1 MNRKRTGKRFLA
13 YCMICLLMAAVMSQ
27 EVPAA
32 GYSPASATATALQ
45 LETVDE
51 SKEPDTVRKY
61 ESEGRSGFDY
71 GIGIRTD
78 IVRNKRLFSEE
89 EASGG
94 WFDALGK
101 RAGELA
107 QMAGKILQDAK
118 SLGVK
123 AGNLLA
129 GLLLD
134 DENEDSDPSDS
145 LKEKC
150 GSVVDSIKE
159 KATEAAGAVKGT
171 VGDTVDAALEK
182 ATEAAGVVKDT
193 VSDTVNAALEKATA
207 AAGAVKDTASD
218 TADAVKDTV
227 SDTADVVKDTVSD
240 TADAALGMAGDTVDA
255 ALEKATAAAGAV
267 QDTVSDTAD
276 AVKDTVDTVQ
286 DTVSD
291 VADTVQD
298 TVSETVRKVEESYQ
312 DFSDKWS
319 RVLLY
324 LKGVLANTNITDK
337 EWGILRKGFGRAVK
351 NAYRAGWFGNQSR
364 AEVERNADCVFES
377 IRYTYLLA
385 KEEMTPA
392 EYGEAMTS
400 LYIRDQGPEAVG
412 GIISK
417 VTGLDKGTSE
427 MAARG
432 VIWLLKTLA
441 GMKPEM

>member
-27 EVPAA
+27 QVPAA

-227 SDTADVVKDTVSD
+227 
-240 TADAALGMAGDTVDA
+240 
-255 ALEKATAAAGAV
+255 
-267 QDTVSDTAD
+267 
-276 AVKDTVDTVQ
+276 DTVQ

>member
-13 YCMICLLMAAVMSQ
+13 YCMVCLLMAAAMSQ
-27 EVPAA
+27 QVPAA
-32 GYSPASATATALQ
+32 GYSPASATATAVLV
-45 LETVDE
+45 ETVDE

-227 SDTADVVKDTVSD
+227 
-240 TADAALGMAGDTVDA
+240 
-255 ALEKATAAAGAV
+255 
-267 QDTVSDTAD
+267 
-276 AVKDTVDTVQ
+276 DTVQ

-417 VTGLDKGTSE
+417 VTGLDQGTSE

>member
-27 EVPAA
+27 QVPAA
-32 GYSPASATATALQ
+32 GYSPASAAATGLLA
-45 LETVDE
+45 ETVDE

-218 TADAVKDTV
+218 A
-227 SDTADVVKDTVSD
+227 
-240 TADAALGMAGDTVDA
+240 
-255 ALEKATAAAGAV
+255 
-267 QDTVSDTAD
+267 AD

-417 VTGLDKGTSE
+417 VTGLDQGTSE

>member
-27 EVPAA
+27 QVPAA
-32 GYSPASATATALQ
+32 GYAPASAAATALQ

-150 GSVVDSIKE
+150 GSVVDSIKV

-417 VTGLDKGTSE
+417 VTGLDQGTSE

>member
-1 MNRKRTGKRFLA
+1 MNRKRTGKKFLA

-32 GYSPASATATALQ
+32 GYSPASAAATGLLA
-45 LETVDE
+45 ETVDE

-218 TADAVKDTV
+218 TADA
-227 SDTADVVKDTVSD
+227 VKDTVSD

>member
-1 MNRKRTGKRFLA
+1 
-13 YCMICLLMAAVMSQ
+13 MS
-27 EVPAA
+27 
-32 GYSPASATATALQ
+32 LR
-45 LETVDE
+45 
-51 SKEPDTVRKY
+51 EPDTVRKY
-61 ESEGRSGFDY
+61 ESEGRSSFDY

-171 VGDTVDAALEK
+171 VGDTVDAALEKATEAAGVVKDTVSDTVDAALEK

-417 VTGLDKGTSE
+417 VTGLDREPPKWQRE
-427 MAARG
+427 
-432 VIWLLKTLA
+432 
-441 GMKPEM
+441 E

>member
-32 GYSPASATATALQ
+32 GYSPASATATAVLV
-45 LETVDE
+45 ETVDE

-159 KATEAAGAVKGT
+159 KATEAAGAVKDT
-171 VGDTVDAALEK
+171 VSDTVDAALEK

-207 AAGAVKDTASD
+207 AAGAVKDTA
-218 TADAVKDTV
+218 
-227 SDTADVVKDTVSD
+227 
-240 TADAALGMAGDTVDA
+240 
-255 ALEKATAAAGAV
+255 
-267 QDTVSDTAD
+267 SDTAD

-417 VTGLDKGTSE
+417 VTGLDQGTSE